1 MEDSPPGAL
10 TNPLPPCPDMPNCVR
25 ATRPFEMTPDV
36 LFERAHQALQR
47 MGASQIEAD
56 PQARRVDAVF
66 TVFLFKDEVAVVV
79 LPQPS
84 GAALHIR
91 SASRVG
97 SYDFGVNR
105 RHVERFFET
114 LAVP

>member
-1 MEDSPPGAL
+1 MEDSPPGAPA
-10 TNPLPPCPDMPNCVR
+10 NPLPPCPETPNCVR
-25 ATRPFEMTPDV
+25 ATRLFKMMPDA
-36 LFERAHQALQR
+36 LFERTHQALQR

-56 PQARRVDAVF
+56 PQTRRMDAVF
-66 TVFLFKDEVAVVV
+66 TVFLFKDDVAVVV
-79 LPQPS
+79 VPHSS
-84 GAALHIR
+84 GSVLHIR

-105 RHVERFFET
+105 RRVERFFDT